1 MPAIYN
7 ELEPYPSQWL
17 RNLVEAGHIATGAV
31 DERDIREV
39 QPTDVRDATQFH
51 AFAGIGA
58 WSHALRLAGWPDD
71 VPVWTGSCPCQ
82 PFSSAGRRKGIE
94 DERHLWPEWLRLI
107 TECRPAIIFGEQV
120 ASPDGRA
127 WLDTVSAD
135 LEALGYAVG
144 SADLCA
150 ASVGAPHIRQR
161 LFFVAYTTDKRRTR
175 FDALLQRQEFRRFA
189 KDLPEASGGGAADEL
204 ANTDNTGSQR
214 RSVEGNGADQRASR
228 SSGVVDDFWAGAE
241 WITCEDGKGR
251 SIEPGTQPLA
261 HGITARV
268 GRLRAY
274 GNAIVP
280 HVAATFITAFIES
293 VMSTQDE
300 IGELLCP
307 EDYVFVSISQGD
319 TWDDTDGR
327 SGCNRKWGFDKINHV
342 KRAKNPVLEFG
353 KTGHKHAQAWIS
365 KGTPP
370 PDTPEGNTFKLGI
383 KKGWLPAPKTKDV
396 YTEEVFTR
404 EMHEVADDLM
414 FIGYID
420 VVDMRD
426 LEHVIVTDHKFTKD
440 LRYMM
445 DEKELSVNIQSVG
458 YARIIFDETEAQQV
472 TARWIYYCATQPQIK
487 EGQPVKPRKPK
498 AAKKVEFTFHRGAN
512 FETQWQRVVEVF
524 RGIYHAKNTVKE
536 AHELDPNPRVC
547 GAYGGCPFS
556 KDDPKTGK
564 PFCKIPDE
572 SRFRAHFAQFDK
584 TNKKKGITNM
594 GGLFD
599 KISGKANKAAEADT
613 PEPEDT
619 ATRNKPG
626 DSATPL
632 EGKNPMGGGG
642 LVAKFNKLSSGSGKT
657 VSLAGEAKVTPAAK
671 AGGMNAAMNKKKND
685 GVNPPEQHEPDSGDD
700 PTPETAVEKKKR
712 VAKEKR
718 EAKKAL
724 KEAEEAAA
732 EKTSAPGGAPSVVV
746 NNVTTPGNK
755 GMGVFIDCVSMKG
768 NGEVI
773 QLIDI
778 LAESM
783 AVVAEKIG
791 EPHWNLAEYGKGP
804 SLLAT
809 VFDEWLD
816 NNPVNAWV
824 AVDSLSAESRAVR
837 EVLIAH
843 ANAVVRGVR

>member
-1 MPAIYN
+1 MPALYN

-17 RNLVEAGHIATGAV
+17 RNLVEAGHIATGVV

-39 QPTDVRDATQFH
+39 SPADVRGATQFH

-82 PFSSAGRRKGIE
+82 PFSVAGKRKGIE

-107 TECRPAIIFGEQV
+107 TKCRPPIIFGEQV

-127 WLDTVSAD
+127 WLDVVSAD

-161 LFFVAYTTDKRRTR
+161 LFFAAYNQLGKSDMQRCKGVGLHLQSGTPRSPISETSGPSTPWDRT
-175 FDALLQRQEFRRFA
+175 
-189 KDLPEASGGGAADEL
+189 
-204 ANTDNTGSQR
+204 
-214 RSVEGNGADQRASR
+214 
-228 SSGVVDDFWAGAE
+228 E
-241 WITCEDGKGR
+241 WLSCTDGKAR
-251 SIEPGTQPLA
+251 PVEPGTFPLA
-261 HGITARV
+261 HGITARM

-280 HVAATFITAFIES
+280 DVAATFITAFIES

-327 SGCNRKWGFDKINHV
+327 SGCNRKWGFDKINRV
-342 KRAKNPVLEFG
+342 PRAVNPVLEFG
-353 KTGHKHAQAWIS
+353 KTGHKHAEAWIS
-365 KGTPP
+365 KGTAS

-383 KKGWLPAPKTKDV
+383 KKGWLPAPKTKGV

-426 LEHVIVTDHKFTKD
+426 PEHVIVTDHKFTKD
-440 LRYMM
+440 LRYAM
-445 DEKELSVNIQSVG
+445 DKKELSKNIQSVG
-458 YARIIFDETEAQQV
+458 YARIIFDETEAQRV
-472 TARWIYYCATQPQIK
+472 TARWIYYCATQPQSK
-487 EGQPVKPRKPK
+487 PGLPLKPRKPK
-498 AAKKVEFTFHRGAN
+498 TAKKVEFTFHRGVD

-536 AHELDPNPRVC
+536 AHELEPNPRAC
-547 GAYGGCPFS
+547 GAYGGCPFA
-556 KDDPKTGK
+556 KDDPRTNK
-564 PFCKIPDE
+564 PICKIPDA

-584 TNKKKGITNM
+584 TNKKKGTTNM

-599 KISGKANKAAEADT
+599 KISGKANKAAEADA
-613 PEPEDT
+613 PEPEDATTEPEVT
-619 ATRNKPG
+619 AETT
-626 DSATPL
+626 S
-632 EGKNPMGGGG
+632 GGG
-642 LVAKFNKLSSGSGKT
+642 LAAKFNKLSSDSGNK
-657 VSLAGEAKVTPAAK
+657 VPLAGEAKVTPAAK
-671 AGGMNAAMNKKKND
+671 AGGLNAAMNAKKND

-700 PTPETAVEKKKR
+700 PTPETAAEKKKR

-718 EAKKAL
+718 EQKKAD
-724 KEAEEAAA
+724 KAAVEEAAKKVS
-732 EKTSAPGGAPSVVV
+732 EPGGTPSVVIN
-746 NNVTTPGNK
+746 NNVVNSQK
-755 GMGVFIDCVSMKG
+755 GLTVFIDCLPLKG
-768 NGEVI
+768 MHTV
-773 QLIDI
+773 QLTDI
-778 LAESM
+778 LGLSM

-791 EPHWNLAEYGKGP
+791 EPHWNLIDFGKGP
-804 SLLAT
+804 ALLAT
-809 VFDEWLD
+809 AFDEWLD
-816 NNPVNAWV
+816 NNPQNV
-824 AVDSLSAESRAVR
+824 AVTVDSSSDESRAVR

-843 ANAVVRGVR
+843 ATVVIRGVR

>member
-7 ELEPYPSQWL
+7 ELELYPSQWL
-17 RNLVEAGHIATGAV
+17 RNLVEAGHIATGTV

-39 QPTDVRDATQFH
+39 QPTDVRKATQFH

-71 VPVWTGSCPCQ
+71 MPVWTGSCPCQ
-82 PFSSAGRRKGIE
+82 PFSVAGKRKGIE

-107 TECRPAIIFGEQV
+107 KECRPPIIFGEQV
-120 ASPDGRA
+120 ASPDGRN

-150 ASVGAPHIRQR
+150 AGVGAPHIRQR
-161 LFFVAYTTDKRRTR
+161 LFFVAYTNNNAR
-175 FDALLQRQEFRRFA
+175 
-189 KDLPEASGGGAADEL
+189 
-204 ANTDNTGSQR
+204 SQR
-214 RSVEGNGADQRASR
+214 RGVEGNGVHQWTSW
-228 SSGVVDDFWAGAE
+228 SSGVASELGNSDSGEFHGNTRASYTTKNTSGDGTNSNNVSSSGSNDFWKQVE
-241 WITCEDGKGR
+241 WLPCEDGKAR
-251 SIEPGTQPLA
+251 PVEPGTFPLVD
-261 HGITARV
+261 GTPNRV

-280 HVAATFITAFIES
+280 QVAATFIRAFIENI
-293 VMSTQDE
+293 MNTQDE

-307 EDYVFVSISQGD
+307 EDYVFVSISQGA
-319 TWDDTDGR
+319 TWDD
-327 SGCNRKWGFDKINHV
+327 CNRKWGFDKINRRE
-342 KRAKNPVLEFG
+342 RAVNPVLEFG

-383 KKGWLPAPKTKDV
+383 KKGWLPAPKTKGV

-420 VVDMRD
+420 ITDIRD

-445 DEKELSVNIQSVG
+445 TEEELAENIQSVG
-458 YARIIFDETEAQQV
+458 YARIIFDETEAQRV
-472 TARWIYYCATQPQIK
+472 TARWIYYCATQPQSK
-487 EGQPVKPRKPK
+487 PGMPLKPRKAK
-498 AAKKVEFTFHRGAN
+498 AAKKVEFTFHRGAD

-556 KDDPKTGK
+556 KDDPETNK
-564 PFCKIPDE
+564 PFCTIPDA
-572 SRFRAHFAQFDK
+572 SQFRAHFAQFDK
-584 TNKKKGITNM
+584 TNKKKGTKNM

-599 KISGKANKAAEADT
+599 KISGKANKAARADA
-613 PEPEDT
+613 PEP
-619 ATRNKPG
+619 A
-626 DSATPL
+626 AL
-632 EGKNPMGGGG
+632 GGG
-642 LVAKFNKLSSGSGKT
+642 LAAKFNKLLSGSGKT
-657 VSLAGEAKVTPAAK
+657 VPLAGTAKVTPAAK
-671 AGGMNAAMNKKKND
+671 AGGLNAAMEKKKND
-685 GVNPPEQHEPDSGDD
+685 GVNPPEQHEPDSSDD
-700 PTPETAVEKKKR
+700 PTPETAAEKKKR
-712 VAKEKR
+712 IAKEKR

-724 KEAEEAAA
+724 KEAEEASD
-732 EKTSAPGGAPSVVV
+732 TTMTTTHTVV
-746 NNVTTPGNK
+746 NNVFTEHPK
-755 GMGVFIDCVSMKG
+755 GLTVFIDCLPLKG
-768 NGEVI
+768 MHTV
-773 QLIDI
+773 QLTDI
-778 LAESM
+778 LGLSM
-783 AVVAEKIG
+783 EVVAKKIG

-809 VFDEWLD
+809 AFDEWLD
-816 NNPVNAWV
+816 ENPQNV
-824 AVDSLSAESRAVR
+824 AVTVDSSSDESRAVR

-843 ANAVVRGVR
+843 AGVVVRGVR